1 MSYTLLIDPLFNDF
15 RINNGDI
22 VLVKGED
29 AVVQQIRTTLRTQL
43 GEWFLNINFGLPYYS
58 LNPTD
63 INDNANPGILG
74 GNLSAAE
81 IQSYLTAAT
90 LQVEGVLSLDEFLIE
105 ETASTRNVVVFMKVT
120 IDAFPFNGIGTQKE
134 VSINLGD

>member
-1 MSYTLLIDPLFNDF
+1 MAYTLFIDPLFNDF

-22 VLVKGED
+22 ALVKGED

-58 LNPTD
+58 LTPTD

-81 IQSYLTAAT
+81 IQSHLIAAT
-90 LQVEGVLSLDEFLIE
+90 LQVPGVITVDEFIINE
-105 ETASTRNVVVFMKVT
+105 SFSDRNVFVFERVT
-120 IDAFPFNGIGTQKE
+120 VETFPFNGVRTQKE
-134 VSINLGD
+134 ININLGD

>member
-1 MSYTLLIDPLFNDF
+1 MSYSLFIDPLFNDF
-15 RINNGDI
+15 RISNGDI
-22 VLVKGED
+22 VLVKGDD

-58 LNPTD
+58 LSATD
-63 INDNANPGILG
+63 INDNSNPGILG

-81 IQSYLTAAT
+81 IQSYLIAAV
-90 LQVEGVLSLDEFLIE
+90 LQVPGVITIDQFLIE
-105 ETASTRNVVVFMKVT
+105 EVSTTRNIFVEMTVT
-120 IDAFPFNGIGTQKE
+120 VETFPFNGIGTQKQ